1 MASIFRYV
9 LFVVGGFTAGLVLAA
24 PSVDTY
30 PLADGLLP
38 GPVFTS
44 DVAAA
49 AAGGLAAL
57 AAAATV
63 RRRVLAAALVGAMAM
78 AVVALPGGWRFDVY
92 VATIG
97 AGLLLGA
104 LVVLGAGKLHAALPG
119 AVVAGLLTAE
129 PLAQFR
135 ELDSAPQRYA
145 SYLAAS
151 VQPVNA
157 VWLSLAIV
165 TAVAAGVVALTAGND
180 EAPVAAPRVRGRE
193 VAVGIGVP
201 ILGVGLYWSFH
212 HALFSLHD
220 LGEGRW
226 LWGLVAVPVLIAAA
240 LWLRRRTGAV
250 LLAAT
255 AVVVAAG
262 GTVSWSP
269 AVWPALLIAPALVA
283 VGAWLGRR
291 RPMPV
296 VGVGLLA
303 LAAAA
308 GIFDRPPWDNANFVA
323 TILVVPFAA
332 AYTIVASLP
341 STAPVTATSLALPSV
356 LALPLVA
363 QFGWTAYTPLTD
375 DAAGWSPGAWTWTS
389 VGASTAAILACG
401 AAMVWLRHRGT
412 SEDIGT

>member
-1 MASIFRYV
+1 MASSVRYV
-9 LFVVGGFTAGLVLAA
+9 LLVVGGFTAGLVLAA

-38 GPVFTS
+38 GSVFTS

-49 AAGGLAAL
+49 AAGALAAL
-57 AAAATV
+57 AVAASV
-63 RRRVLAAALVGAMAM
+63 RRRVLAVALVGAMVV

-104 LVVLGAGKLHAALPG
+104 LVVLGTEKLHTALAG

-157 VWLSLAIV
+157 VWLPLAIV
-165 TAVAAGVVALTAGND
+165 TAVAAGVVALTAAND
-180 EAPVAAPRVRGRE
+180 TAPVARARGRE

-212 HALFSLHD
+212 HALFSLD
-220 LGEGRW
+220 DAREGRW
-226 LWGLVAVPVLIAAA
+226 LLGLVAVPVLIAAA
-240 LWLRRRTGAV
+240 LWLRGRTGVV

-255 AVVVAAG
+255 TMVVAVG

-269 AVWPALLIAPALVA
+269 AAWPALLIAPALVA
-283 VGAWLGRR
+283 VGVWLGRR
-291 RPMPV
+291 RPMPLI
-296 VGVGLLA
+296 GVGLLA

-308 GIFDRPPWDNANFVA
+308 GIFDRPPWDNANFAA
-323 TILVVPFAA
+323 TVLVVPFAA

-341 STAPVTATSLALPSV
+341 STAPVTATSLALPAV
-356 LALPLVA
+356 LALPLLA

-375 DAAGWSPGAWTWTS
+375 DPAGWSPSAWTWTS
-389 VGASTAAILACG
+389 VGATTAAVLACG
-401 AAMVWLRHRGT
+401 AAMAWLRYRSA
-412 SEDIGT
+412 SEDVGT